1 MHARVIDGRCLFA
14 GDPKERTLKGGEVS
28 IAWNPYPANDFSF
41 GSVNAQSTFEI
52 MVSVQVCKN
61 SMIMRKLILQVT
73 GRRYVLDPECESRR
87 LPRLKVALSTSS
99 SPKVF
104 IAVTGIV

>member
-1 MHARVIDGRCLFA
+1 
-14 GDPKERTLKGGEVS
+14 
-28 IAWNPYPANDFSF
+28 
-41 GSVNAQSTFEI
+41 
-52 MVSVQVCKN
+52 
-61 SMIMRKLILQVT
+61 VT
-73 GRRYVLDPECESRR
+73 DRRYVLDPECESRR